1 MGRAT
6 AHCMISSAQSP
17 SQNTRIPDRTDMT
30 KTGSACVK
38 NGTDAISAINKR
50 STVAG
55 TVNLVAGDR
64 PDYRAECPLL
74 SSDVDNALR
83 RSNGT
88 DAISDR
94 QLCRITSWRTRRQ
107 SSKTIILDR
116 SAPCLLVYI
125 TRFPTY
131 RFFHFSLL
139 TPSRTYLFLRIDPL
153 RFRHGCRKKTLLLP
167 DAYLI
172 FCNG

>member
-74 SSDVDNALR
+74 FSDVDNALR

-131 RFFHFSLL
+131 RFFSPFL
-139 TPSRTYLFLRIDPL
+139 TYPLPYLSFFENRPAPFPG
-153 RFRHGCRKKTLLLP
+153 RMS
-167 DAYLI
+167 
-172 FCNG
+172 

>member
-116 SAPCLLVYI
+116 SAPCLHVYI

-131 RFFHFSLL
+131 RFFF
-139 TPSRTYLFLRIDPL
+139 TFPYLP
-153 RFRHGCRKKTLLLP
+153 P
-167 DAYLI
+167 PVLI
-172 FCNG
+172 FF